1 MARTRSTTG
10 DTALFVAEAAGRA
23 AFSLFFF
30 GRVLA
35 PNYIDFVLVLAT
47 AGLVLLLNPAVTL
60 RRLPAHA
67 SENLVPAVAG
77 VRPDP

>member
-1 MARTRSTTG
+1 MS
-10 DTALFVAEAAGRA
+10 
-23 AFSLFFF
+23 FSLFFF